1 MTSFALGVCAAVA
14 ESNAAAVPAY
24 LTIPEYYGFRKGAFG
39 AAAAFAFICMFL
51 YLADLFFTIRII
63 FPNLFKKK

>member
-1 MTSFALGVCAAVA
+1 MDIVWAMTSFALGVCAAVA
-14 ESNAAAVPAY
+14 ESKN
-24 LTIPEYYGFRKGAFG
+24 IYGIREGAFG

-63 FPNLFKKK
+63 FPNLFSSNQNK

>member
-1 MTSFALGVCAAVA
+1 MTSFALGVSAAVA
-14 ESNAAAVPAY
+14 ESKPKAIV
-24 LTIPEYYGFRKGAFG
+24 TIYGINFGTYRTGAFG